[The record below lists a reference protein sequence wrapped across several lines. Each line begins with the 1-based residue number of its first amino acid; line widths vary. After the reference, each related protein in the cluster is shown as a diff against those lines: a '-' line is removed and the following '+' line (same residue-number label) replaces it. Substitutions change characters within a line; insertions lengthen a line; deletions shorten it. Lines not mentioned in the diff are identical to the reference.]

1 MDGATK
7 QREMMES
14 IKNQIKR
21 GASARRETRA
31 LQRRRNGE
39 ITFVL
44 HLEQDNEGIREPR
57 SSTRETTREDRISNS
72 GSLDFSIQGQQDDA
86 ARHMATPPTV
96 PPAQSSIN
104 THSLPADGPGPI
116 RSILDLATDPPQ
128 QHAGQPILTLGR
140 AWELDFVMMYLDY
153 VFPFLFPFYRPPLIG
168 TGRTWLLTFLRQSD
182 TVFHSV
188 ISLSAY
194 FFIVA
199 LGDVFPGKH
208 DNCKTIVWNQVLN
221 QADLSFEMMQK
232 DLSDVN
238 SRGREVALLE
248 RVRLM
253 ENIIQLLIFEAFL
266 GRPTNWQMHL
276 IPAITLFEE
285 ILKEYSLSSPEKPQ
299 LLCVLEAMAWQSGSE
314 LDFGRF
320 IWNPDQSGFRFF
332 TAILIFIDIIASTAL
347 GKAPQLSSYHSRLL
361 DDVKPEDVAVQ
372 IDLSAFVG
380 CQNWALVVVAEV
392 AGLDAWKKNM
402 KNAGSL
408 SVPDLVQRASRISQN
423 LAFGLDRLDR
433 SSSSLDSNPTSRFC
447 SYYNDSGLQSASM
460 SLLISRIWA
469 HAAQI
474 YLFVVVSGWQ
484 PAHSQVRRNIKQI
497 LILLQHIKAPAQMR
511 ALAWPICVAGCLAE
525 EAEYEEGFRNLMARA
540 TQHGSLSTFHEVQE
554 IMEAV
559 WMKRNSLNR
568 DTWDITASLQVL
580 GSPTLLV

>member
-1 MDGATK
+1 MDGAARR
-7 QREMMES
+7 REMMES

-39 ITFVL
+39 FTFVL
-44 HLEQDNEGIREPR
+44 HLERDNEGIRESL
-57 SSTRETTREDRISNS
+57 SSTRETTREDRISDP
-72 GSLDFSIQGQQDDA
+72 GSLEFSTQGQQEDT

-104 THSLPADGPGPI
+104 IHSLPVDDLGPI
-116 RSILDLATDPPQ
+116 RSILDLATDGPQ

-168 TGRTWLLTFLRQSD
+168 TGRTWLLSFLRQSD

-208 DNCKTIVWNQVLN
+208 DNCKTIVWNQVLK
-221 QADLSFEMMQK
+221 QADLSFDMIQK
-232 DLSDVN
+232 DVSDVN
-238 SRGREVALLE
+238 SRREVGLLE
-248 RVRLM
+248 RVRLS
-253 ENIIQLLIFEAFL
+253 ENIIQLLIFESFL
-266 GRPTNWQMHL
+266 GRSTNWQMHL
-276 IPAITLFEE
+276 IPAIALFEE
-285 ILKEYSLSSPEKPQ
+285 ILEECSRSSPEKPQ
-299 LLCVLEAMAWQSGSE
+299 LLCVLEEMAWQSGSE
-314 LDFGRF
+314 QDFGRF

-332 TAILIFIDIIASTAL
+332 TAILIFVDIIASTAL
-347 GKAPQLSSYHSRLL
+347 GKAPQLSSYHSRILG
-361 DDVKPEDVAVQ
+361 DVKPEDVALP

-380 CQNWALVVVAEV
+380 CQNWALVVIAEV

-423 LAFGLDRLDR
+423 LALGLDKLDS
-433 SSSSLDSNPTSRFC
+433 SSSSLDSHPTSRFC
-447 SYYNDSGLQSASM
+447 SYYDDSGLQSTSM
-460 SLLISRIWA
+460 CVLISRIWA

-484 PAHSQVRRNIKQI
+484 PAHSEVRRSIEQI
-497 LILLQHIKAPAQMR
+497 LILLQHIRAPAQMR
-511 ALAWPICVAGCLAE
+511 ALAWPICVAGCLADN
-525 EAEYEEGFRNLMARA
+525 AEYEEGFRSLMARA
-540 TQHGSLSTFHEVQE
+540 TQHGSLSTFHEVQG
-554 IMEAV
+554 IMEEV

-568 DTWDITASLQVL
+568 DIWDITASLQVL